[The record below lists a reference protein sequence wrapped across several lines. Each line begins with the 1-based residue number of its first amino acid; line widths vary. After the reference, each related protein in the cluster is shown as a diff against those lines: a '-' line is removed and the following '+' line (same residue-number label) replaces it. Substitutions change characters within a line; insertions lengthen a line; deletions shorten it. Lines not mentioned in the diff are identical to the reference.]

1 MRPILSSAGTIVPP
15 AIVNRKQYS
24 SIQFS
29 WSVCLSATHQINI
42 QYMKMNTTDYLYV
55 DICFV
60 SIYVIKHISN
70 LRMALKERS
79 KKKKKHILH
88 ELSQQLGLWKI

>member
-1 MRPILSSAGTIVPP
+1 MFL
-15 AIVNRKQYS
+15 
-24 SIQFS
+24 
-29 WSVCLSATHQINI
+29 
-42 QYMKMNTTDYLYV
+42 D
-55 DICFV
+55 FV

-79 KKKKKHILH
+79 LKKKEKHILH